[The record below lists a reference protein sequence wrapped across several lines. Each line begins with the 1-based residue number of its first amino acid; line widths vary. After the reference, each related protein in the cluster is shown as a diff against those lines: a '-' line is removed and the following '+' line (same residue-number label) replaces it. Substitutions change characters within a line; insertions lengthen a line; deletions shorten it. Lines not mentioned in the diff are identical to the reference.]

1 MQRRALCTA
10 MATVCGPGGANRY
23 AASWGGVGSHET
35 TEGDGAKKR
44 GSHYVDKR
52 RRTIR
57 VAAARGKS
65 GKGLQRT
72 KGRKRKV
79 IKKVRKRERERERE
93 RRNETF
99 YKLIAFTHGT
109 HISFL
114 FLVSIRYTKSE
125 RGAVWQ
131 FVSARKVQA
140 PVYAV
145 QYYTK
150 TCGYGQAEA
159 CGGFPAS
166 PMPTTFETSAQISL
180 PRGRAGCQCATFCT
194 HWRGIEFLSQ
204 LATERP
210 IWL

>member
-1 MQRRALCTA
+1 

-23 AASWGGVGSHET
+23 AASWGGGGGSHET

-44 GSHYVDKR
+44 GSRYVDKC

-57 VAAARGKS
+57 VAAACGKS

-72 KGRKRKV
+72 KGQKRKV
-79 IKKVRKRERERERE
+79 IKKVRERE

-109 HISFL
+109 HICFL
-114 FLVSIRYTKSE
+114 FLVSIRNTKPE

-159 CGGFPAS
+159 CEGFPAS
-166 PMPTTFETSAQISL
+166 PTPTTFETSAQIWL
-180 PRGRAGCQCATFCT
+180 PRRRAGCQCSTFCT
-194 HWRGIEFLSQ
+194 HWRGIELQSL
-204 LATERP
+204 LANERP
-210 IWL
+210 IRL